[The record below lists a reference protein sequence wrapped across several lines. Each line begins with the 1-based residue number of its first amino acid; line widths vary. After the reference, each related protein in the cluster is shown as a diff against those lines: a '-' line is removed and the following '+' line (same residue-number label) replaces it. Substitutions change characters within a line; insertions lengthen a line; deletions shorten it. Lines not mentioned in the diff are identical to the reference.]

1 MSRYPQEIKEKVR
14 ALRFEQGLS
23 LGQIQK
29 IIKIPKTTIHLW
41 MKDVPLS
48 AKQKEKI
55 KSEALL
61 LLQSGRMRA
70 QRIQKGKK
78 MAKENLLVSRGKN
91 DVGILNEKE
100 LFIAGIALYWAEGFK
115 NRHEHRLGFC
125 NSDPSMV
132 KFYLHWLDKVLQVRG
147 EDLVARLALNI
158 SYKEKANEIENY
170 WSEMTGIPLSQ
181 FTKTF
186 YQKAQWK
193 KQYQDTQYY
202 GVLRIHVKNS
212 LDYFL
217 TMKGWIEG
225 LRQNLAG

>member
-1 MSRYPQEIKEKVR
+1 MVHFLSNNKCMSRYPQEIKEKVR

-170 WSEMTGIPLSQ
+170 WS
-181 FTKTF
+181 
-186 YQKAQWK
+186 
-193 KQYQDTQYY
+193 
-202 GVLRIHVKNS
+202 
-212 LDYFL
+212 
-217 TMKGWIEG
+217 
-225 LRQNLAG
+225 